1 MGVILSIL
9 RIFLNYLTRDDKI
22 KICFLGPTGSGKTSL
37 MFYNNCKDTVI
48 TIPTNGYNSDL
59 YNYKKKEFLFWDI
72 EGSQVRNWPG
82 FVEAADFLFFVID
95 SSDINSILSGK
106 ELLYQIYFGKRFRMF
121 LENLKEKE
129 KETNNSYFFQEEEE
143 DKISYNGDDYM
154 NLIEDPSDYESV
166 LISRKLDVDETGTD
180 KTSNFDVN

>member
-22 KICFLGPTGSGKTSL
+22 KICFLGPSGSGKTSL

-48 TIPTNGYNSDL
+48 TIPTKGYICDI

-72 EGSQVRNWPG
+72 GVSQVRNWPELI
-82 FVEAADFLFFVID
+82 EAADFLFFVID
-95 SSDINSILSGK
+95 SSDINSIISGK

-121 LENLKEKE
+121 LEDFKEKQ
-129 KETNNSYFFQEEEE
+129 KNNSYFFQDEVE
-143 DKISYNGDDYM
+143 DKISYNSDDYM
-154 NLIEDPSDYESV
+154 KLIEDPSDFESV
-166 LISRKLDVDETGTD
+166 LISRKLDSDETGTE